1 MMDAIPAGGVDPFY
15 YVANFRRAIAWLS
28 DRCDDLLD
36 EQERAFIDAFEPL
49 PHASRALLVR
59 MLMRKGPLFRT
70 DKLRYAEIGEPL
82 AACGPLIARGW
93 VELDPPM
100 SVDEL
105 FTVATKAQLEHRFE
119 AAKTARGTKAALLD
133 ALRTAYP
140 GVQQAYSAWCPNG
153 PAKIVR
159 FLLGPLCDRLRLM
172 FFGNL
177 WQDWSEFVLADLGVF
192 RYEAVRLDGSSRAF
206 QRREDVDAYFSL
218 HACRQA
224 LDAAPDDATLDALLS
239 QACACPTEN
248 PWLGMRRAKVLFR
261 IGQHC
266 ERRRDWLR
274 ALHAYE
280 VSTYPEARYRRV
292 RVLEALG
299 RRGDA
304 LALAEQVVR
313 TPVSE
318 VEAQRAARTLA
329 RLQRVPRAAR
339 QQSPLP
345 RQSACGEQPSGRHRV
360 PSLQSDLS
368 ASTQTQTQTSATPI
382 SRSDWLLPMPAVP
395 MRVEHVLRAHL
406 HRPEAPVFYVENALI
421 NTLFGLLCW
430 QVIFAPIPGAFFH
443 PFQRGPADLDAP
455 TFVARRQ
462 VLFDACLQQL
472 DDGRYRRTIEDNFAA
487 KAGIQSPFVAWGV
500 FDPALLTLA
509 LDCMPAAHLKLWFER
524 LLWNVSQ
531 NRSGFPDLVRF
542 VPAVRSYELIEVKGP
557 GDRLQDNQLRWL
569 AYAHEKGLPV
579 SVAHVRWL
587 DDGDRM
593 PAPPAAVGNAISD
606 GVSAPAQWAV

>member
-1 MMDAIPAGGVDPFY
+1 MDAILAGGVDPFY

-36 EQERAFIDAFEPL
+36 GQERAFIDAFESL

-82 AACGPLIARGW
+82 AACEPLITRGW

-100 SVDEL
+100 SIDEL
-105 FTVATKAQLEHRFE
+105 FTVATKAQLERRFV
-119 AAKTARGTKAALLD
+119 AAKAARGTKAALLD
-133 ALRTAYP
+133 ALRAAYP
-140 GVQQAYSAWCPNG
+140 GVQHAYSVWCPDE
-153 PAKIVR
+153 PAKVVH

-206 QRREDVDAYFSL
+206 QQREDVDAYFSL

-224 LDAAPDDATLDALLS
+224 LNAAPDDATLDTLLA
-239 QACACPTEN
+239 QARACPTGN
-248 PWLGMRRAKVLFR
+248 LWLDMRRAKVLFR

-266 ERRRDWLR
+266 ERRRDWPR

-280 VSTYPEARYRRV
+280 ASTYPDARYRRV
-292 RVLEALG
+292 RVLETLG
-299 RRGDA
+299 RRDDA
-304 LALAEQVVR
+304 LALAAQVVR

-318 VEAQRAARTLA
+318 GEAQRAARTLA

-339 QQSPLP
+339 QQSPLTV
-345 RQSACGEQPSGRHRV
+345 QSACGERLSGRNRT
-360 PSLQSDLS
+360 PSSQSDLS
-368 ASTQTQTQTSATPI
+368 ASAMPI
-382 SRSDWLLPMPAVP
+382 SRSDWLLPMPTAP

-443 PFQRGPADLDAP
+443 PFQRGPADLDTP
-455 TFVARRQ
+455 MFVARRQ
-462 VLFDACLQQL
+462 ALFDACLQQL

-500 FDPALLTLA
+500 LDPALLTLA

-524 LLWNVSQ
+524 LLRDISR
-531 NRSGFPDLVRF
+531 NRSGLPDLIRF

-557 GDRLQDNQLRWL
+557 GDRLQDNQVRWL

-587 DDGDRM
+587 AGGGSR
-593 PAPPAAVGNAISD
+593 PAPPAAVNHAIPDS
-606 GVSAPAQWAV
+606 VSAPAQWTV

>member
-1 MMDAIPAGGVDPFY
+1 MAAIPAGGVDPFY
-15 YVANFRRAIAWLS
+15 YVANFRHAIAWLS

-36 EQERAFIDAFEPL
+36 GQERAFIDAFESL

-59 MLMRKGPLFRT
+59 MLMRKGPLFRM

-82 AACGPLIARGW
+82 AACGSLIARGW

-105 FTVATKAQLEHRFE
+105 FTVATKAELEHRFMDT
-119 AAKTARGTKAALLD
+119 KVARGTKAALLD
-133 ALRTAYP
+133 ALRAAYP
-140 GVQQAYSAWCPNG
+140 SVQHAYSAWCPNG
-153 PAKIVR
+153 PARVVR
-159 FLLGPLCDRLRLM
+159 FLLGPLCDRFRLM

-177 WQDWSEFVLADLGVF
+177 RQDWSEFVLADLGIF
-192 RYEAVRLDGSSRAF
+192 RYETVRLDGSSRAF

-224 LDAAPDDATLDALLS
+224 LDAVPNDATLDALLA
-239 QACACPTEN
+239 QACACPTDN
-248 PWLGMRRAKVLFR
+248 PWLGMRRAKVLFQ

-266 ERRRDWLR
+266 ERRRDWPR

-280 VSTYPEARYRRV
+280 ASTYPDARYRRV
-292 RVLEALG
+292 RVLETLG

-304 LALAEQVVR
+304 LALAAQVVR
-313 TPVSE
+313 TPISE
-318 VEAQRAARTLA
+318 GEAQRAARTLA

-339 QQSPLP
+339 QQSPWTV
-345 RQSACGEQPSGRHRV
+345 QSAWGERLSGWDCAPS
-360 PSLQSDLS
+360 PQSDLS
-368 ASTQTQTQTSATPI
+368 APAPAPAMPI
-382 SRSDWLLPMPAVP
+382 SRSDWLLPMPTAP

-443 PFQRGPADLDAP
+443 PFQRGPADLATP

-462 VLFDACLQQL
+462 ALFDACLQQL

-500 FDPALLTLA
+500 FDPTLLTLA

-524 LLWNVSQ
+524 LLWDISR
-531 NRSGFPDLVRF
+531 NRSGLPDLVQF
-542 VPAVRSYELIEVKGP
+542 MPAVRSYELIEVKGP
-557 GDRLQDNQLRWL
+557 GDRLQDNQVRWL

-587 DDGDRM
+587 ADGDSRL
-593 PAPPAAVGNAISD
+593 APPAAVGNAIPD
-606 GVSAPAQWAV
+606 GVSAPAQWTV